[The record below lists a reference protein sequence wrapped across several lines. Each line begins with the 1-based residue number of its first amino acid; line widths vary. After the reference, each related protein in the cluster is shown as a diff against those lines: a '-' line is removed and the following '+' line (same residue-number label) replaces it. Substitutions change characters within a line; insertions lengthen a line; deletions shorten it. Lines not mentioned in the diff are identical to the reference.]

1 MKLPIELGM
10 TLLIGS
16 FSVGAFAYVQDRPA
30 PAPSLSHDH
39 HGHHTG
45 PRSTMAIAVPEGSPR
60 LHRVAVES
68 LDETRAQIHLLKAHQ
83 VGTKTCLEDEPTGV
97 RP

>member
-30 PAPSLSHDH
+30 PTAATAHDH
-39 HGHHTG
+39 HGHHAG
-45 PRSTMAIAVPEGSPR
+45 PRAMMAIAVTEGSPR
-60 LHRVAVES
+60 LHRAAAES

-83 VGTKTCLEDEPTGV
+83 VGAKTCLEDEPP
-97 RP
+97 RPRP

>member
-30 PAPSLSHDH
+30 PSATMAHDH
-39 HGHHTG
+39 HGHHAG
-45 PRSTMAIAVPEGSPR
+45 QRARMAIAVAEGSPR
-60 LHRVAVES
+60 LHRAAVES

-83 VGTKTCLEDEPTGV
+83 VGTKTCVEDELTRG
-97 RP
+97 RR